1 MKIRNIIISLLSV
14 WTVNAVQAQIT
25 IGGNVYGGGNVGDLD
40 GATEVVICAGDIQG
54 NVFGGA
60 RQANVGGS
68 TFVNIDGEHMSGDI
82 LINCVYGGND
92 IAGTIGTSAAVP
104 DDLQQTTD
112 NGIDN
117 SYNAFVLSTK
127 ERTVTTVEN
136 EQTVTTQPYKIYMG
150 QLFGG
155 GNGDYD
161 YTSDNSPYKGKTRPE
176 LAKTYLEI
184 LGGSCVLL
192 YGGGN
197 NVTVTEATDICIDN
211 PSAITYQVYERD
223 ENGDEITSKPKLTN
237 ERLKAMGVYQL
248 GGSPS

>member
-1 MKIRNIIISLLSV
+1 MFLS
-14 WTVNAVQAQIT
+14 AIGAQAQIT
-25 IGGNVYGGGNVGDLD
+25 IGGNVYGGGNEGDLV
-40 GATEVVICAGDIQG
+40 GTTEVEICAGDIQG
-54 NVFGGA
+54 NVYGGA
-60 RQANVGGS
+60 RQANVSGS

-92 IAGTIGTSAAVP
+92 IAGTIGTA
-104 DDLQQTTD
+104 DDLPTALTQTTE

-117 SYNAFVLSTK
+117 TYNAFILSTP
-127 ERTVTTVEN
+127 ERTETTGEAPN
-136 EQTVTTQPYKIYMG
+136 TKTIQPYKIYLG

-161 YTSDNSPYKGKTRPE
+161 YTSDDSPYKGMTRPE

-211 PSAITYQVYERD
+211 SSAITYHVYERD
-223 ENGDEITSKPKLTN
+223 ADGKEILSKPN
-237 ERLKAMGVYQL
+237 
-248 GGSPS
+248 